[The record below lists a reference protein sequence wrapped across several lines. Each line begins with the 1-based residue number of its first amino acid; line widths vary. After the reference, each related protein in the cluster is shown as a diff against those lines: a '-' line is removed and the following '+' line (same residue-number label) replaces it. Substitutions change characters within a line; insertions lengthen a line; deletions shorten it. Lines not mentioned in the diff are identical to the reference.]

1 MKSIFRRFGLPHL
14 VAVLAVALVLGSGA
28 AYAANE
34 VKSKNI
40 KNNTIKSVDVKD
52 GALTGTD
59 IADGTITGADVATDT
74 LTAVDLAAN
83 SVGTSEILDSTITTN
98 DVALDT
104 LTAAD
109 LAANSVGESEIATDG
124 VAASEIQDNSID
136 GGEIVDG
143 TIDAAELGTITQR
156 SAVSAN
162 IAAGANGSVVASCL
176 AGEQFLSGGNDGFGD
191 VIRRRFAPESAT
203 AGRCSGTTAAE
214 ATARSLPTST
224 AWLRRVVEEDGE
236 HLMRFPMR
244 ARGAPSAMAA
254 VVAALALATGG
265 VAYGASVVGDG
276 SSTAD
281 VQPDK
286 GTPGVAPGGTADVQ
300 PGKGTPGV
308 APGGTAG
315 LQPGASQ
322 VPADADVDTSDR
334 GAKGA
339 KPTKDRGVK
348 NAPVTT
354 G

>member
-1 MKSIFRRFGLPHL
+1 
-14 VAVLAVALVLGSGA
+14 
-28 AYAANE
+28 
-34 VKSKNI
+34 
-40 KNNTIKSVDVKD
+40 
-52 GALTGTD
+52 
-59 IADGTITGADVATDT
+59 
-74 LTAVDLAAN
+74 
-83 SVGTSEILDSTITTN
+83 
-98 DVALDT
+98 
-104 LTAAD
+104 
-109 LAANSVGESEIATDG
+109 
-124 VAASEIQDNSID
+124 
-136 GGEIVDG
+136 
-143 TIDAAELGTITQR
+143 
-156 SAVSAN
+156 
-162 IAAGANGSVVASCL
+162 
-176 AGEQFLSGGNDGFGD
+176 
-191 VIRRRFAPESAT
+191 
-203 AGRCSGTTAAE
+203 
-214 ATARSLPTST
+214 
-224 AWLRRVVEEDGE
+224 
-236 HLMRFPMR
+236 
-244 ARGAPSAMAA
+244 MAA